1 MEIHHGTNRLAGYA
15 TGNGKFEQDQL
26 CSLLDELVAMRWDL
40 SKGLRDNPYPALL
53 AAHLRRVGDELDIT
67 IEAMKA
73 LIRDHGSPV

>member
-1 MEIHHGTNRLAGYA
+1 MEMNRPAVNP
-15 TGNGKFEQDQL
+15 TGDGEFNRGQL